1 MDHLLEVLS
10 LGRLQGL
17 QQLHWIPCVQYDPD
31 LPILDIIAENH
42 AGIRQISLDMV
53 LYFRCEGDD
62 RTKLA
67 TTLVKFCVV
76 DFTHCQLTRT
86 FLRALLL
93 ASRGANSK
101 LKTIKISAGYDQL
114 HLDTLG
120 EARQQ
125 GVAITVVPPAASRQ
139 PLDTIQIDDD
149 EGEENTVHS
158 YEGGEKLGDNGREGY
173 VEEEYKDEEED
184 SRFEDFGTNKHNED
198 PLDPISLSLH
208 RSSGHSSWR
217 IVKVEEDGHLREAPL
232 KFTRGAFGHCPFSF
246 CTTPP
251 HSNGHSGALYF
262 RADLSDFVKSPF

>member
-17 QQLHWIPCVQYDPD
+17 QQLHWIPCVQFDPD

-53 LYFRCEGDD
+53 LYFRGDEG
-62 RTKLA
+62 TKLA

-114 HLDTLG
+114 HFDTLG
-120 EARQQ
+120 EAWQQ
-125 GVAITVVPPAASRQ
+125 GVAITVVPPAAFKQ
-139 PLDTIQIDDD
+139 PLDTIQIDED
-149 EGEENTVHS
+149 EEEERAVHS
-158 YEGGEKLGDNGREGY
+158 YEGVEKIGGNGTEGY
-173 VEEEYKDEEED
+173 MEEEYEEEEED
-184 SRFEDFGTNKHNED
+184 RYEDGDRNKHNED
-198 PLDPISLSLH
+198 PFDLISLSLH

-217 IVKVEEDGHLREAPL
+217 IVKVEEDGHLRV
-232 KFTRGAFGHCPFSF
+232 TI
-246 CTTPP
+246 
-251 HSNGHSGALYF
+251 
-262 RADLSDFVKSPF
+262 